1 MHYERAQ
8 LATLLARLDEAPRT
22 LIIVTGPRQA
32 GKTTLVRQALA
43 KLDRPALYIAVDEP
57 EPGAASVAP
66 DFAAG
71 SALDDDACPGA
82 AARDARWLVRQWER
96 ARADA
101 DRSER
106 GAVPILDEIQK
117 IPLWSDTVKGL
128 WDADRFCDRRLHVVL
143 LGSSPLAIGEGMS
156 ESMAGRFQIIR
167 LAQWSFGEMAA
178 AFDFDLER
186 YVFFGGYPGAA
197 PLAREQD
204 TWREYIKEAIVASN
218 IGRDL
223 LADRR
228 VEKPALPRQLFE
240 LSADRSAQ
248 ILSWNKILGQLQDK
262 GAATT
267 LAMYLDMLEK
277 AGLVVGIPRYMAGAR
292 PRRASSPKLNILD
305 TALMSALSDYTFEE
319 AMADRTFRGRLVESA
334 VGAHLYN
341 TANGRARLG
350 YWRANGHEVDFVLA
364 RGSALA
370 AFEIESGVRRRSV
383 SGLDEFARRF
393 PHARRAIAGQGG
405 VPLSEFLTTPALEWV
420 A

>member
-8 LATLLARLDEAPRT
+8 LATLLARLGEAPRT

-43 KLDRPALYIAVDEP
+43 KLDRPALYVAVDEP
-57 EPGAASVAP
+57 EDGAFS
-66 DFAAG
+66 
-71 SALDDDACPGA
+71 GA

-96 ARADA
+96 ARIDA
-101 DRSER
+101 DRCER
-106 GAVPILDEIQK
+106 GAVLILDEIQK
-117 IPLWSDTVKGL
+117 IPRWSDTVKGL

-178 AFDFDLER
+178 AFDFDVER

-197 PLAREQD
+197 PLAREQE

-223 LADRR
+223 LANRR
-228 VEKPALPRQLFE
+228 VEKPALLRQLFE
-240 LSADRSAQ
+240 LAADRSAQ
-248 ILSWNKILGQLQDK
+248 ILSWTKMLGQLQDK

-267 LAMYLDMLEK
+267 LALYLDMLEK
-277 AGLVVGIPRYMAGAR
+277 AGLVVGIPRYTAGAR

-319 AMADRTFRGRLVESA
+319 ALTDRAFRGRLVESA

-341 TANGRARLG
+341 TACGRARLC
-350 YWRANGHEVDFVLA
+350 YWRANGYEADFVLA
-364 RGSALA
+364 RGPALA
-370 AFEIESGVRRRSV
+370 AFEVKSGARRRSV

-393 PHARRAIAGQGG
+393 PHARCIVAGQGG
-405 VPLSEFLTTPALEWV
+405 VPLPEFLTTPALEWV